1 KGKALQFLRGIG
13 LEFAERS
20 HGTAIRG
27 AIEEARS
34 DFRRHGKRKRVKVFA
49 VLDVLVDVFD
59 DVLGKGRSQDAAVAK
74 SAMAEFS
81 APLEPSNDFVPRE
94 DVRHFSEE
102 LLFSGRILVDDF
114 AVVENSFNCTG
125 GEART

>member
-1 KGKALQFLRGIG
+1 MKRQL
-13 LEFAERS
+13 AEQSKR
-20 HGTAIRG
+20 RG
-27 AIEEARS
+27 ATSAVTENVNQYIK
-34 DFRRHGKRKRVKVFA
+34 HRKGVKVFA

-59 DVLGKGRSQDAAVAK
+59 DVLGKRRGQDTAIPK
-74 SAMAEFS
+74 SAMAKLS